1 MRGARPEGGVE
12 PWVQFPLGV
21 AARGRDLGAEP
32 EPSVIFCWGGAWGRG
47 GRRWLVGARR
57 GAWHR
62 ALLVG
67 WRRRGVAKGHRWL
80 VSARG
85 GAWRGGAVGWSW
97 CAGAMGGRGGGG
109 GMALLLCLSLTVA
122 LARGCLH
129 CHSNFSDKFNFY
141 RDHVNLK
148 SWWVGD
154 IPVSGSLLTDWS
166 QDTMNELHL
175 AIPAE
180 ITREKLDQVANA
192 VYQKMDVLYQGKMY
206 FPGRI
211 DCQRHCG
218 ECASVQ
224 AVGDGGGGSV
234 GPRRPRGARRGLSCV
249 AGVFQY
255 QTISCSNCTDSHVV
269 CFGYNCE
276 SSAQWEMAVQG
287 LLRYINIWHKQNTK
301 TRTTPAFLVSP
312 SFTCLEPPNL
322 ANLTLEDASEC
333 LMQH

>member
-1 MRGARPEGGVE
+1 
-12 PWVQFPLGV
+12 
-21 AARGRDLGAEP
+21 
-32 EPSVIFCWGGAWGRG
+32 
-47 GRRWLVGARR
+47 
-57 GAWHR
+57 
-62 ALLVG
+62 
-67 WRRRGVAKGHRWL
+67 
-80 VSARG
+80 
-85 GAWRGGAVGWSW
+85 
-97 CAGAMGGRGGGG
+97 
-109 GMALLLCLSLTVA
+109 MALLLCLSLTVA

-206 FPGRI
+206 FPGYFPNELRNIFREQVRLIQNAIIESRI

-224 AVGDGGGGSV
+224 AVGRGGGGSV

-249 AGVFQY
+249 AGIFQY

-301 TRTTPAFLVSP
+301 TRTTPAL
-312 SFTCLEPPNL
+312 
-322 ANLTLEDASEC
+322 
-333 LMQH
+333 

>member
-206 FPGRI
+206 FPGYFPNELRNI
-211 DCQRHCG
+211 FREQAASIVSVTVVSAPLSRPWGMVAVAAWGPGGRG
-218 ECASVQ
+218 EPAAACRVLQAS
-224 AVGDGGGGSV
+224 SST
-234 GPRRPRGARRGLSCV
+234 RPSPA
-249 AGVFQY
+249 ATA
-255 QTISCSNCTDSHVV
+255 QTRT
-269 CFGYNCE
+269 
-276 SSAQWEMAVQG
+276 SSALATIASRRRNGRW
-287 LLRYINIWHKQNTK
+287 LCR
-301 TRTTPAFLVSP
+301 VS
-312 SFTCLEPPNL
+312 SVT
-322 ANLTLEDASEC
+322 
-333 LMQH
+333 